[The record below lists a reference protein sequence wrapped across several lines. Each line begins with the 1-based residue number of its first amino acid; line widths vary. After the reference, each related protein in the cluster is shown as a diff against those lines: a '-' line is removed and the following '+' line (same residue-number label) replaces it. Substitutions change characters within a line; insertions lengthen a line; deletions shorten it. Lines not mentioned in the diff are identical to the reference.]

1 VLPLAVNNV
10 NIEAPLRGTADC
22 GATQAV
28 LWIKRRM
35 LYMLQ
40 DAATSR
46 HCRKETTWEKA
57 QHALRIASVRSA
69 ERSLAYHGYGNYPL
83 TEEAGTANSMR
94 RWAAASKHG

>member
-57 QHALRIASVRSA
+57 
-69 ERSLAYHGYGNYPL
+69 
-83 TEEAGTANSMR
+83 
-94 RWAAASKHG
+94 